1 MSSISDAKASLLF
14 CVIKKQLH
22 VVAYFHRFNKAFT
35 CARDGRDDRNDR
47 NDRLPVYAWS
57 LSF

>member
-47 NDRLPVYAWS
+47 LPVYAWS
-57 LSF
+57 LSL